1 MELNTAESSQ
11 GYPSSITSPRREQRV
26 VYVVNRNF
34 RNWGRRRV
42 REKTIIGGR
51 VEEVVQRS
59 WKDILELLHQ
69 GQVCFG
75 KNFRRKFHYPA
86 T

>member
-26 VYVVNRNF
+26 VYVVNRIY
-34 RNWGRRRV
+34 RDRGEEGTERRFKRRKSRRSGPKV
-42 REKTIIGGR
+42 LERYLKIIASGPMMF
-51 VEEVVQRS
+51 
-59 WKDILELLHQ
+59 W
-69 GQVCFG
+69 